1 MIATKKAPGW
11 SLGLSLKEADSAHRA
26 ALAGL
31 NVQRLDRF
39 VATSGFTLGDV
50 IGAMKLAPATLAR
63 RRASGKLR
71 ADESEH
77 LLRLAIL
84 FEQAAD
90 LFGGSAQSARE
101 WLQTP
106 ARGLGGEIPWCSA
119 RTTFGARMVEDLI
132 GRLQYGVY
140 T

>member
-1 MIATKKAPGW
+1 MITTKKAPGW
-11 SLGLSLKEADSAHRA
+11 SVGLSLKEADSAHRA

-63 RRASGKLR
+63 RRASGKLS

-77 LLRLAIL
+77 LLRLAFLLEQAIAL
-84 FEQAAD
+84 FEGDTSAAVN
-90 LFGGSAQSARE
+90 
-101 WLQTP
+101 WLRSP
-106 ARGLGGEIPWCSA
+106 VRGLGGETPIAMA
-119 RTTFGARMVEDLI
+119 RTTFGAKMVENLI
-132 GRLQYGVY
+132 IRLEHGVV

>member
-11 SLGLSLKEADSAHRA
+11 SLGIALKEADSAHRA

-31 NVQRLDRF
+31 KVRRLDRF

-50 IGAMKLAPATLAR
+50 LGAMKLAPATLAR
-63 RRASGKLR
+63 RRATGTLS

-77 LLRLAIL
+77 LMRLAFL

-90 LFGGSAQSARE
+90 LFGGSAKSARE
-101 WLQTP
+101 WLLAP
-106 ARGLGGEIPWCSA
+106 ARALGGEIPWHSA
-119 RTTFGARMVEDLI
+119 QTTFGSRMVEDLI